1 MNKKTKLIIIGIYKD
16 DIYNLSQY
24 LCEIDDS
31 LSIAPTFISDDNYIE
46 SENQYILDTK
56 TIHLAFKNNALLY
69 IKTDDEMSKGI
80 TIDDFYNNDICYMTI
95 DEFNNISNTI
105 FNIDEFNVLVIWI
118 DNNQHKIKDIKYWID
133 ETDVLTTR
141 LYTDHIDYLYF
152 LNEDNE
158 HIREVINQFINGD
171 EQEKK
176 HLLIEN
182 S

>member
-69 IKTDDEMSKGI
+69 IKTDD
-80 TIDDFYNNDICYMTI
+80 FYSQELFKNEELFDNRDKILL
-95 DEFNNISNTI
+95 SNK
-105 FNIDEFNVLVIWI
+105 L
-118 DNNQHKIKDIKYWID
+118 H
-133 ETDVLTTR
+133 
-141 LYTDHIDYLYF
+141 
-152 LNEDNE
+152 
-158 HIREVINQFINGD
+158 
-171 EQEKK
+171 
-176 HLLIEN
+176 
-182 S
+182 